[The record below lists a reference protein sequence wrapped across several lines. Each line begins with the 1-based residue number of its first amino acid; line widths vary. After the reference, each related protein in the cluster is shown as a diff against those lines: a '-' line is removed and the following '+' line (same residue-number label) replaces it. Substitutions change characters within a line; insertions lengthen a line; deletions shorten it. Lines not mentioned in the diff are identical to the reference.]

1 MIDSDKKTE
10 MLVGLFLLVGLL
22 LLGGLIL
29 MFGRVREVFKDTYH
43 LHVSFPNASGI
54 KEGSPVFLG
63 GSRVGKVDKKPQLND
78 TFTGV
83 ILDLELFRDVMVP
96 ADATFGIGS
105 AGLMG
110 DALVEIK
117 PTGKQT
123 DVFLPHDYDKII
135 EGEKGGGL
143 NDLQSQAEK
152 VGKKVDVVLDDV
164 RVALKDVQ
172 SAMGKVNKDALS
184 DATILNFKDGMEH
197 LNNTLKRVDDKV
209 LGEENAQTLK
219 TALSEL
225 KDAAT
230 SFKGAAKNLEESSKK
245 LGPMFDKL
253 DPAIAK
259 ADKLM
264 VTADESLQ
272 SIKKAADTFAVVGA
286 NISSGKGLLGALMND
301 QRLMTDFR
309 DLIYNFKVNGPLW
322 YKDTAERLRAEEAKK
337 RIDETPSKRGIFR

>member
-29 MFGRVREVFKDTYH
+29 TFGRVREVFKDTYH
-43 LHVSFPNASGI
+43 LQVAFPNASGI

-63 GSRVGKVDKKPQLND
+63 GSRVGKVDKKPQLNE

-83 ILDLELFRDVMVP
+83 ILDLELFRDVMIP
-96 ADATFGIGS
+96 ADATFAIGS

-117 PTGKQT
+117 PSGKQT

-143 NDLQSQAEK
+143 NDLQTQAEK

-172 SAMGKVNKDALS
+172 DAMGKVNKDALS
-184 DATILNFKDGMEH
+184 DNTILHFKEGIEH

-209 LGEENAQTLK
+209 LGDENAQTLK
-219 TALSEL
+219 TALTDL

-230 SFKGAAKNLEESSKK
+230 SFKNAAKNIEESSKR

-253 DPAIAK
+253 DPAITK
-259 ADKLM
+259 ADKVM
-264 VTADESLQ
+264 AEADASLQ
-272 SIKKAADTFAVVGA
+272 SIRKAADGFAAAAA
-286 NISSGKGLLGALMND
+286 NITAGKGLLGALSND
-301 QRLMTDFR
+301 QRLMNDFR

-322 YKDTAERLRAEEAKK
+322 YKDTAEKIRAEEAKK
-337 RIDETPSKRGIFR
+337 QSEPAPLKKGIFR

>member
-10 MLVGLFLLVGLL
+10 MLVGLFLFVGLL

-43 LHVSFPNASGI
+43 LQVAFPNASGI

-83 ILDLELFRDVMVP
+83 ILDLELFRDVMIP
-96 ADATFGIGS
+96 ADASFAIGS

-184 DATILNFKDGMEH
+184 DATILNFKEGMEH

-219 TALSEL
+219 TALAEL

-230 SFKGAAKNLEESSKK
+230 SFKGAAKNMEESSKK

-286 NISSGKGLLGALMND
+286 NVSSGKGLLGALMHD

-337 RIDETPSKRGIFR
+337 HPEESPPKRGIFR

>member
-10 MLVGLFLLVGLL
+10 MLVGLFLFIGLL

-29 MFGRVREVFKDTYH
+29 TFGRVREVFKDTYH
-43 LHVSFPNASGI
+43 LQVSFPNAAGI

-83 ILDLELFRDVMVP
+83 ILDLELFKDVMIP
-96 ADATFGIGS
+96 ADASFGIGS

-135 EGEKGGGL
+135 EGEKGSGL

-152 VGKKVDVVLDDV
+152 VAKKVDVVLDDV

-172 SAMGKVNKDALS
+172 DSMGKVNKDALS
-184 DATILNFKDGMEH
+184 DTTIQNFKEGMEH
-197 LNNTLKRVDDKV
+197 LHSTLKRVDDKV
-209 LGEENAQTLK
+209 LGEENAATLK
-219 TALSEL
+219 TALAEL

-230 SFKGAAKNLEESSKK
+230 SFKVAAKNMEESSKK

-259 ADKLM
+259 ADKVM
-264 VTADESLQ
+264 ASADETLQ
-272 SIKKAADTFAVVGA
+272 SIKKAADVFSVVGA

-337 RIDETPSKRGIFR
+337 QPEEAPAKRGIFR

>member
-10 MLVGLFLLVGLL
+10 MLVGLFLFVGLL

-29 MFGRVREVFKDTYH
+29 TFGRVREVFKDTYH
-43 LHVSFPNASGI
+43 LQVAFPNAAGI

-63 GSRVGKVDKKPQLND
+63 GSRVGKVDKKPRLNE

-83 ILDLELFRDVMVP
+83 ILDLELFKDVMIP
-96 ADATFGIGS
+96 ADASFAIGS

-164 RVALKDVQ
+164 REALKDVKD
-172 SAMGKVNKDALS
+172 SVAKVNKDALS
-184 DATILNFKDGMEH
+184 DATLQNFKEGMEH

-209 LGEENAQTLK
+209 LGDENATMLK
-219 TALSEL
+219 TTLAEL
-225 KDAAT
+225 KEAAT
-230 SFKGAAKNLEESSKK
+230 SFKNASKNIEESSKK

-253 DPAIAK
+253 DPTLAK
-259 ADKLM
+259 ADKVM
-264 VTADESLQ
+264 SEADESLQ
-272 SIKKAADTFAVVGA
+272 SIKKAANSFSVAAGNLT
-286 NISSGKGLLGALMND
+286 SGKGLLGALMND
-301 QRLMTDFR
+301 PRLMSDFR

-322 YKDTAERLRAEEAKK
+322 YKDTAEKLRAEEAKK
-337 RIDETPSKRGIFR
+337 QLEESPPKRGIFR

>member
-10 MLVGLFLLVGLL
+10 MLVGLFLFIGLL

-43 LHVSFPNASGI
+43 LHVAFPNAAGI

-63 GSRVGKVDKKPQLND
+63 GSRVGKVDKKPQLNQ

-83 ILDLELFRDVMVP
+83 ILDLELFKDVMIP
-96 ADATFGIGS
+96 ADASFGIGS

-152 VGKKVDVVLDDV
+152 VGQKVDVVLDDV
-164 RVALKDVQ
+164 REALKDVKG
-172 SAMGKVNKDALS
+172 ALGKVNKDALS
-184 DATILNFKDGMEH
+184 DATIQNFKEGIEH
-197 LNNTLKRVDDKV
+197 LNSTLKRVDDKV
-209 LGEENAQTLK
+209 LGEENALTLK
-219 TALSEL
+219 NALADL
-225 KDAAT
+225 KDAAN
-230 SFKGAAKNLEESSKK
+230 SFKNAAKNVEESSKK

-259 ADKLM
+259 ADHVM
-264 VTADESLQ
+264 TTADESLQ
-272 SIKKAADTFAVVGA
+272 SIKKAADSFAVAAA
-286 NISSGKGLLGALMND
+286 NITAGKGLLGALTND
-301 QRLMTDFR
+301 QRLMMDFR

-322 YKDTAERLRAEEAKK
+322 YKDTAEKIRAEEAKK
-337 RIDETPSKRGIFR
+337 HPEESPPKRGIFR

>member
-10 MLVGLFLLVGLL
+10 MLVGLFLFIGLL

-29 MFGRVREVFKDTYH
+29 TFGRVREVFKDTYH
-43 LHVSFPNASGI
+43 LQVSFPNASGI

-63 GSRVGKVDKKPQLND
+63 GSRVGKVDKKPQLNE

-83 ILDLELFRDVMVP
+83 ILDLELFKDVMIP

-117 PTGKQT
+117 PSGKQT

-172 SAMGKVNKDALS
+172 SVMGKVNKEALS
-184 DATILNFKDGMEH
+184 DATILSFKEGMEH
-197 LNNTLKRVDDKV
+197 LNSTLKRVDDKV

-219 TALSEL
+219 TALAEL

-230 SFKGAAKNLEESSKK
+230 SFKGAAKNMEESSKK

-264 VTADESLQ
+264 ATADESLR
-272 SIKKAADTFAVVGA
+272 SIKKAADTFSVVGA
-286 NISSGKGLLGALMND
+286 NISTGKGLLGAVMND
-301 QRLMTDFR
+301 QRLMNDFR

-337 RIDETPSKRGIFR
+337 HLEESPPKRGIFR

>member
-43 LHVSFPNASGI
+43 LQVSFPNASGI

-123 DVFLPHDYDKII
+123 DVFLPHDYDKVI

-184 DATILNFKDGMEH
+184 DATILNFKEGMEH

-219 TALSEL
+219 TALAEL

-230 SFKGAAKNLEESSKK
+230 SFKGAAKNMEESSKK

-264 VTADESLQ
+264 ATADESLQ

-337 RIDETPSKRGIFR
+337 HLEESPPKRGIFR